1 MFSVH
6 LSQHGMSYLMQLVCG
21 RCQLLG
27 GEAVDEHTAY
37 HVSRSILDLQT
48 VSVFDLHKLQEDVV
62 EEYIIGKPI
71 IEQLP
76 RMTFKFRDSL
86 TSDSL
91 SNRLALKM
99 SCLEFKVTTKSAHS
113 IRMQVYRLCSGPSTN
128 TSQTPY

>member
-27 GEAVDEHTAY
+27 GETVDEHTAY

-62 EEYIIGKPI
+62 EEYILGKPI

-76 RMTFKFRDSL
+76 QMTFKFRDSL

-99 SCLEFKVTTKSAHS
+99 SCLEFKVTT
-113 IRMQVYRLCSGPSTN
+113 
-128 TSQTPY
+128 